1 MSTKSLL
8 VAGLA
13 TLALG
18 TSAQAGDWG
27 YNPQPWGGKYNPPP
41 KHVFYPPPKQ
51 DGHKFPPI
59 QHPGQVRPGPFNQQ
73 VLGVAFGAGFVGSQS
88 RAATETRGVGSVGVA
103 TNAVQTFGTGAGTV
117 NTCATC
123 TGQQGGPGQVT
134 GSALGQASGQQ
145 VTAAT
150 SIGNS
155 SSTPTSASANAH
167 LSGFGAGIGGGLIG
181 RR

>member
-1 MSTKSLL
+1 MKKIYLGAAFASLL
-8 VAGLA
+8 VSAPALAQNVTGL
-13 TLALG
+13 TVVP
-18 TSAQAGDWG
+18 TQ
-27 YNPQPWGGKYNPPP
+27 
-41 KHVFYPPPKQ
+41 
-51 DGHKFPPI
+51 
-59 QHPGQVRPGPFNQQ
+59 QQ
-73 VLGVAFGAGFVGSQS
+73 VLGVAGGAGFVGAHSNANTQ
-88 RAATETRGVGSVGVA
+88 TQGVGSVGIA
-103 TNAVQTFGTGAGTV
+103 ANGVQVYGTGAGTV

-150 SIGNS
+150 SQGVAPTTANP
-155 SSTPTSASANAH
+155 TGLTSATANAT

>member
-1 MSTKSLL
+1 MKKIYLGAAFASLL
-8 VAGLA
+8 VSAPALA
-13 TLALG
+13 QQALPVIG
-18 TSAQAGDWG
+18 
-27 YNPQPWGGKYNPPP
+27 N
-41 KHVFYPPPKQ
+41 V
-51 DGHKFPPI
+51 
-59 QHPGQVRPGPFNQQ
+59 GPFNQQQ
-73 VLGVAFGAGFVGSQS
+73 VLGVAGGAGFVGAHSYANTQ
-88 RAATETRGVGSVGVA
+88 TQGVGSVGIA
-103 TNAVQTFGTGAGTV
+103 ANGVQVYGQGAGTV

-167 LSGFGAGIGGGLIG
+167 LSGFGAGIGGGFIG

>member
-1 MSTKSLL
+1 MKKIYLGAAFASLL
-8 VAGLA
+8 VSAPALAQNVTGL
-13 TLALG
+13 TVVPVP
-18 TSAQAGDWG
+18 TQ
-27 YNPQPWGGKYNPPP
+27 
-41 KHVFYPPPKQ
+41 
-51 DGHKFPPI
+51 
-59 QHPGQVRPGPFNQQ
+59 QQ
-73 VLGVAFGAGFVGSQS
+73 VLGVAGGAGFVGSQS

-103 TNAVQTFGTGAGTV
+103 TNGVQTFGQGAGTV

-134 GSALGQASGQQ
+134 GSAVGQAAGQQ

-155 SSTPTSASANAH
+155 SSTPTSATANAT
-167 LSGFGAGIGGGLIG
+167 LSGFGAGIGGGFIA